1 MGLAGEGCA
10 TNRYFIPVDSASM
23 LQDANGSIPV
33 EIDYLGWVTKE
44 SRLGDESG
52 LRPGADEVLQ

>member
-1 MGLAGEGCA
+1 
-10 TNRYFIPVDSASM
+10 M